1 MSRTHRRNKTERDGV
16 KADVAER
23 SKGYLGEGIRNR
35 RAKKIFKNRR
45 KKSVRQ
51 QEKGHADEI

>member
-1 MSRTHRRNKTERDGV
+1 MSRTHRRDKTERDGAKV
-16 KADVAER
+16 DVAER
-23 SKGYLGEGIRNR
+23 GKGYLGEGIRNR

-51 QEKGHADEI
+51 QEKGHTDEI